1 MQEELLI
8 KLAVVGVLGSV
19 AQWFSWW
26 VKLPSILFLLLL
38 GFLVGP
44 ITGYLNPDE
53 VFGDLLFPM
62 VSLAVSVILF
72 EGALTL
78 NFKEI
83 KGLQSVIRQ
92 LVSTG
97 LIACW
102 IIIAIATHYLIHFDW
117 PLSFLFGALVVVTG
131 PTVIVP
137 MLRTVRVN
145 SRISNILRWEGI
157 IIDPIGALL
166 AVMVFNF
173 IVANQGTGHE
183 FTHVLL
189 VFTRLIIV
197 GSLLGIVAGQFLGL
211 ILRYHL
217 LPEYLHNIF
226 TLTLVFGLF
235 GLANHLEHESGL
247 LAVTIMGIWLANMK
261 NVAIEEIL
269 NFKESLSLLLISG
282 LFIILASRID
292 IAQIQ
297 SLGWASLAIFAVIQF
312 IARPIKVWLST
323 LGSHLKWQEKAMI
336 SWIAPRGIVAA
347 AVSALFA
354 IKLEAIN
361 YPQANLLVSL
371 TFIIIITTV
380 VVQSASARSL
390 AKLLGV
396 AEPESIGLLI
406 VGANPVAQAI
416 AKCLQK
422 ERVDFIIADSYWQH
436 IKHARME
443 GFKTYYGNPVSKH
456 ADQHLHLVGIGHL
469 LGLSMNRHIN
479 TLAAQK
485 YASEFGRQ
493 NIYTLKPAA
502 DKNKDSEKHLSSI
515 DFRGSILFAGKTYAQ
530 LASYLAQ
537 GAVVKSTLIT
547 EEFTFKNY
555 MQKHSNQVVP
565 LFTVSPQS
573 KQIKIFHQGNEF
585 AVPSQWVVIGL
596 FINHKENDQAPASN
610 SAP

>member
-1 MQEELLI
+1 MQEEILI
-8 KLAVVGVLGSV
+8 KLAVIGVLGSL

-53 VFGDLLFPM
+53 VFGDMLFPM

-78 NFKEI
+78 NFHEI
-83 KGLQSVIRQ
+83 KGLQQVIRR

-97 LIACW
+97 TVICW
-102 IIIAIATHYLIHFDW
+102 VIIAIATHYLIGFDW
-117 PLSFLFGALVVVTG
+117 QMSFLFGSLVVVTG

-145 SRISNILRWEGI
+145 SKISNILRWEGI

-166 AVMVFNF
+166 AVLVFTF
-173 IVANQGTGHE
+173 IVSGQAGGHE
-183 FTHVLL
+183 FSHVLM
-189 VFTRLIIV
+189 VFTKLVVI
-197 GSLLGIVAGQFLGL
+197 GTLLGIIAGQTLGV
-211 ILRYHL
+211 ILKHHL

-226 TLTLVFGLF
+226 TLTLVFGVF
-235 GLANHLEHESGL
+235 GLSNHLEHESGL

-261 NVAIEEIL
+261 QVHIEEIL

-292 IAQIQ
+292 FEQIK
-297 SLGWASLAIFAVIQF
+297 SLGWASVGIFLMIQF
-312 IARPIKVWLST
+312 IARPIKVWFST
-323 LGSHLKWQEKAMI
+323 LGSHLQWQEKVMV

-361 YPQANLLVSL
+361 YPNADLLVSL

-380 VVQSASARSL
+380 IFQSATARPL
-390 AKLLGV
+390 AKVLGV
-396 AEPESIGLLI
+396 AEPEALGMLI

-422 ERVDFIIADSYWQH
+422 EGVNFILADSYWQN
-436 IKHARME
+436 IKQARME

-456 ADQHLHLVGIGHL
+456 ADQHMHLIGIGHL
-469 LGLSMNRHIN
+469 IGLSRNRHIN
-479 TLAAQK
+479 TLSAQK
-485 YASEFGRQ
+485 YASEFGKN
-493 NIYTLKPAA
+493 NIYTLKPNV

-515 DFRGSILFAGKTYAQ
+515 DFRGNILFGGKTYAQ
-530 LASYLAQ
+530 LASALAQ
-537 GAVVKSTLIT
+537 GGVVKSTLIT
-547 EEFTFKNY
+547 DEFTFKNY
-555 MQKHSNQVVP
+555 LEKHANNVVP
-565 LFTVSPQS
+565 MFAVSPKS
-573 KQIKIFHQGNEF
+573 KQIKVFYEGNEF
-585 AVPSQWVVIGL
+585 RVPNQWVVIGL
-596 FINHKENDQAPASN
+596 FNHIDIEKI
-610 SAP
+610 